1 MDNCV
6 ETLSQDIH
14 DLIGEC
20 FKAISCEL
28 SFLPLPNAFE
38 FFGFDFMGRMH
49 IRCPFRLRCMFLVDN
64 AWHCWLL
71 EANAEPDFKQTGDRL
86 KPMLQRMMED
96 AFQLIIDP
104 LHPFNPV
111 QPSVCQPSTVCA
123 LCLDAVGYAKPT
135 NWQSMEV
142 CLQQHTRL
150 ISRDTI
156 YHSSLP
162 HTFGIDPN
170 TTTKLS
176 AVISSQG

>member
-1 MDNCV
+1 MRLRASPFRASPSKVGRRFTSATVRRRISKLIQDDNRDMDNCV

-111 QPSVCQPSTVCA
+111 SLLSVNQALYA
-123 LCLDAVGYAKPT
+123 LCV
-135 NWQSMEV
+135 
-142 CLQQHTRL
+142 
-150 ISRDTI
+150 
-156 YHSSLP
+156 
-162 HTFGIDPN
+162 
-170 TTTKLS
+170 
-176 AVISSQG
+176 